1 MASPNLGHI
10 NRQIVQKDKELK
22 ARIEEQNRQEAEQKR
37 LKEEQLNAYVPTSE
51 RTGDASASDLYQ
63 EAVRDWYNV
72 GLTPEGTLAPE
83 LQYDPY
89 LIDTGNLQ
97 MAEAYD
103 FDPMRQQ
110 AMNQLAGSQQGQYQ
124 TALTQMASSGGL
136 TAADRMAMASQFNR
150 GLLGSQAGLAGEIGT
165 AEAQN
170 IWETE
175 RANQDLM
182 NRAYLQNLE
191 MQNQARLGNI
201 GTLREERRTLGDI
214 ARDMYER
221 DIKIRKGEEFANM

>member
-1 MASPNLGHI
+1 M
-10 NRQIVQKDKELK
+10 QKR
-22 ARIEEQNRQEAEQKR
+22 AEEEYQRRLAEAEAQQAAEQKANEAER
-37 LKEEQLNAYVPTSE
+37 IAAEQRNAYVPSSSMTEDADTS
-51 RTGDASASDLYQ
+51 GLYQ

-72 GLTPEGTLAPE
+72 GLTPEGMLAPE

-89 LIDTGNLQ
+89 LIDMENLQ
-97 MAEAYD
+97 MAEAYN

-110 AMNQLAGSQQGQYQ
+110 AMNQLASSQQGQYQ
-124 TALTQMASSGGL
+124 TALTQMASSSGL

-150 GLLGSQAGLAGEIGT
+150 GLLSSQAGLAGEIGT

-175 RANQDLM
+175 RANQDLQ

-191 MQNQARLGNI
+191 MQNQAQLGNI
-201 GTLREERRTLGDI
+201 GRLREERRSLGDI

-221 DIKIRKGEEFANM
+221 DIRIGKAEEFAEGL